1 MKLMVQHGD
10 GLHFLVTMGE
20 HADKKHSTVAVGAAS
35 ENGGGSI
42 AFSLPELF
50 AAAMGACILEFVVNS
65 CRLRDMQIEEVSL
78 KMTCEEQERPR
89 CVKVM
94 EATLHI
100 EPEPPKDVQQR
111 LIKVAKHATLAN
123 TLARLP
129 EVAIHFAK
137 E

>member
-1 MKLMVQHGD
+1 MKLTVQHGD
-10 GLHFLVTMGE
+10 DLHFLVTMGE
-20 HADKKHSTVAVGAAS
+20 HANKKHSTVAVDAAS
-35 ENGGGSI
+35 ENGGSI

-50 AAAMGACILEFVVNS
+50 AAAMSACILEFVVNS

-78 KMTCEEQERPR
+78 KMACEEQERPR

-111 LIKVAKHATLAN
+111 LIEVAKHATLAN

-129 EVAIHFAK
+129 EVAIHFA
-137 E
+137 EE